1 LYILKGDS
9 VNKMKIRSVLVTGAS
24 AGIGKEVARQLA
36 GNSDIETI
44 YLACRNE
51 QKALT
56 AKQELER
63 KTGRAI
69 FKILVM
75 DVSKIASVL
84 AALNRLKDPI
94 DAIVMNA
101 GGFGGEK
108 PMRITEDGVTELFAQ
123 NVLGHVVLLERLLG
137 SGQLTQAAIFVG
149 SEAARGVP
157 KIGIK
162 RPASGSSEE
171 FGKVISGKA
180 YVGKTLDVFSA
191 YGEVKQI
198 GTLWMSHVARRY
210 PALRILTISPG
221 GTKGTQAANS
231 QPAPI
236 RVFYNYIFLPILGPI
251 LGLVHSLETGAA
263 RIVNG
268 LFNDSLLSGHFYA
281 CKADTLTGPMVD
293 QQVIMPDLGDQALQ
307 RMASEAIYRVL
318 PAGVLQDE
326 EGLKEV
332 RR

>member
-1 LYILKGDS
+1 MYLIKCNS
-9 VNKMKIRSVLVTGAS
+9 VNNMKIKSVLVTGAS

-36 GNSDIETI
+36 FKPNVETI

-51 QKALT
+51 QRALM

-63 KTGRAI
+63 KSGRTI

-75 DVSKIASVL
+75 DLSRIASVL
-84 AALNRLKDPI
+84 SALNRLRDPI

-123 NVLGHVVLLERLLG
+123 NVLGHVVLLEKLLN
-137 SGQLTQAAIFVG
+137 SNQLTQAAIFVG

-162 RPASGSSEE
+162 RPTLGSSEE
-171 FGKVISGKA
+171 YGKVISGKA
-180 YVGKTLDVFSA
+180 YLDRTFDLFSA

-198 GTLWMSHVARRY
+198 GTLWMSHVARRH
-210 PALRILTISPG
+210 PGLRLLTISPG
-221 GTKGTQAANS
+221 GTKGTEAANS
-231 QPAPI
+231 QPVPI
-236 RVFYNYIFLPILGPI
+236 RLFYNYIFLPILGPI
-251 LGLVHSLETGAA
+251 LGLVHSLEIGAA

-268 LFNDSLLSGHFYA
+268 LFNDSLLSGHFYGCRA
-281 CKADTLTGPMVD
+281 NTLTGPMID
-293 QQVIMPDLGDQALQ
+293 QLKIMPALGDQALQ

-318 PAGVLQDE
+318 PAGVLKDQ

-332 RR
+332 L

>member
-1 LYILKGDS
+1 M
-9 VNKMKIRSVLVTGAS
+9 NKMKIKSVLVTGAS

-36 GNSDIETI
+36 LKPEVETI

-51 QKALT
+51 QRALM

-69 FKILVM
+69 FKVLIM

-84 AALNRLKDPI
+84 AALNRLKDPV

-123 NVLGHVVLLERLLG
+123 NVLGHVVFLERLLS

-149 SEAARGVP
+149 SEAARGVS

-162 RPASGSSEE
+162 RPASSSSEE
-171 FGKVISGKA
+171 FGKVISGSA
-180 YVGKTLDVFSA
+180 YVGKKMDVFSA

-198 GTLWMSHVARRY
+198 GTLWMAHVARRH
-210 PALRILTISPG
+210 PTLRILTISPG
-221 GTKGTQAANS
+221 GTNGTQAANS
-231 QPAPI
+231 QPVPI
-236 RVFYNYIFLPILGPI
+236 RLFYNYIFLPILGPI

-281 CKADTLTGPMVD
+281 CKANTLTGRMVD
-293 QQVIMPDLGDQALQ
+293 QQEIMPALGDEVLQ
-307 RMASEAIYRVL
+307 CMASEAIYSVL
-318 PAGVLQDE
+318 PADVLEVE
-326 EGLKEV
+326 EGLKEMP
-332 RR
+332 R

>member
-1 LYILKGDS
+1 
-9 VNKMKIRSVLVTGAS
+9 VNKMKIKSVLVTGAS

-36 GNSDIETI
+36 LKPDIETI

-51 QKALT
+51 QRALM

-63 KTGRAI
+63 KTGRNI

-75 DVSKIASVL
+75 DVSRIASVL
-84 AALNRLKDPI
+84 AALSRLKEPI

-108 PMRITEDGVTELFAQ
+108 PMRSTEDGVTELFAQ
-123 NVLGHVVLLERLLG
+123 NVLGHVVILERLLS

-149 SEAARGVP
+149 SEAARGVS

-162 RPASGSSEE
+162 RPASSSSEE
-171 FGKVISGKA
+171 FGKVISGSA
-180 YVGKTLDVFSA
+180 YVGKPVDVFSA

-198 GTLWMSHVARRY
+198 GTLWMSQVARRH
-210 PALRILTISPG
+210 PELRILTISPG
-221 GTKGTQAANS
+221 GTSGTQAANS
-231 QPAPI
+231 QPVPI
-236 RVFYNYIFLPILGPI
+236 RLFYNHIFLPILGPM
-251 LGLVHSLETGAA
+251 LGLVHSLETGGA

-281 CKADTLTGPMVD
+281 CKANTLTGRMID
-293 QQVIMPDLGDQALQ
+293 QQEIMPSLGDPVLQ
-307 RMASEAIYRVL
+307 RMASEAIFRVL
-318 PAGVLQDE
+318 PAGVLKDE
-326 EGLKEV
+326 EVLKEV
-332 RR
+332 RE

>member
-1 LYILKGDS
+1 
-9 VNKMKIRSVLVTGAS
+9 MTGAS

-36 GNSDIETI
+36 LKPDVEII

-56 AKQELER
+56 AKKELEL

-69 FKILVM
+69 FQILVM
-75 DVSKIASVL
+75 DLSKTSSVL
-84 AALNRLKDPI
+84 AALNKLKDPI

-137 SGQLTQAAIFVG
+137 SSQITQVALFVG
-149 SEAARGVP
+149 SEAARGVS

-162 RPASGSSEE
+162 RPVSGTSEE
-171 FGKVISGKA
+171 FGKVISGSA
-180 YVGKTLDVFSA
+180 YVGKAVDVFSA
-191 YGEVKQI
+191 YGEAKQI
-198 GTLWMSHVARRY
+198 GTLWMSHVARRH

-221 GTKGTQAANS
+221 GTNGTQAANS
-231 QPAPI
+231 QPVPI
-236 RVFYNYIFLPILGPI
+236 RLFYNYFFLPILGPI

-268 LFNDSLLSGHFYA
+268 LSNDSLLSGHFYA
-281 CKADTLTGPMVD
+281 CKADALTGRMVD
-293 QQVIMPDLGDQALQ
+293 QQEIMPTLGDQTLQ
-307 RMASEAIYRVL
+307 RMASEAIYRAL
-318 PAGVLQDE
+318 PAGILQDQ
-326 EGLKEV
+326 EGEVGGRNLKEV